1 MSFPFSLTS
10 PEHTLWSGE
19 AQEVSLRAEGGDI
32 AFLGG
37 HVPFIGAVRKSEC
50 RIVTAEGPEVLASLQ
65 GGVIEVAAD
74 HSAWLAAT
82 AGELGSAGR

>member
-1 MSFPFSLTS
+1 LSFGFSLLT
-10 PEHTLWSGE
+10 PESALWSGE
-19 AQEVSLRAEGGDI
+19 AQEVTLRAEGGDI

-37 HVPFIGAVRKSEC
+37 HVPFIGIVQPCEC
-50 RIVTAEGPEVLASLQ
+50 RVISADGQETLATVE

-82 AGELGSAGR
+82 AGNLGSGSR